1 MFLFALCALF
11 GSWKVFVKFNFSF
24 IFSVF
29 FLSISF
35 RFFSLFRFCSEFL
48 DSSRQAE
55 EHLPIHTVSEVNT
68 TVLGIMKLH
77 PKNEKQ
83 YIMNSPPGQIT
94 VLLLIDESNINE
106 VAASPIMQ
114 AFSDAIYG
122 YTGYIFN
129 SVLEVYSGIIFWL
142 LKSH

>member
-1 MFLFALCALF
+1 MF
-11 GSWKVFVKFNFSF
+11 
-24 IFSVF
+24 F

-35 RFFSLFRFCSEFL
+35 RFLSLRFCSEFL

-55 EHLPIHTVSEVNT
+55 EHLPTHTVSEVNT
-68 TVLGIMKLH
+68 TVLGIMKLY

-122 YTGYIFN
+122 YTGYTFN

>member
-1 MFLFALCALF
+1 MYTFCKLKGLCKLHF
-11 GSWKVFVKFNFSF
+11 FSG
-24 IFSVF
+24 

-35 RFFSLFRFCSEFL
+35 IFSPLFRFCSEFL

-55 EHLPIHTVSEVNT
+55 EHLPTHTTSEVST

-94 VLLLIDESNINE
+94 IVLLIDESNVNE

-114 AFSDAIYG
+114 AFADAIYG

-129 SVLEVYSGIIFWL
+129 
-142 LKSH
+142 